1 MKAITRSFLTLRYVL
16 ATIQSPSKCTKELQ
30 NLTPHWSSSIT
41 KRYKRNA
48 IHGDLCRAEFISS
61 DLNNNKMLIRQKFDN
76 AVYRSSFNF
85 LIFSPLLSSEIMSIS
100 RIRDKTNKMSS
111 SYHLIFLKFRKNRYW
126 CSFHIGH
133 RMSS

>member
-48 IHGDLCRAEFISS
+48 IHGDLCRAECISS

-76 AVYRSSFNF
+76 ANSQWRSYKQISLPPFADRPTQPSILPRSVNEYRIILGLSLGP
-85 LIFSPLLSSEIMSIS
+85 LIA
-100 RIRDKTNKMSS
+100 
-111 SYHLIFLKFRKNRYW
+111 
-126 CSFHIGH
+126 H